1 MHQNQE
7 EAVGASE
14 QAVQEQNQPEEG
26 QHPAQANTE
35 VDQSPVPFESESK
48 EVAAPAKDDPNQS
61 RDVKIFDESQEM
73 ETQITRKSV
82 PLNPLK
88 PDDRSPKL
96 EKQQSMETP
105 DKPLTNYDAS
115 SFNTSM
121 LNDLNNMSMV
131 SFNLE
136 STQQLGLGE
145 FGQSIILDDV
155 NLMQIKE
162 TL

>member
-1 MHQNQE
+1 
-7 EAVGASE
+7 
-14 QAVQEQNQPEEG
+14 
-26 QHPAQANTE
+26 
-35 VDQSPVPFESESK
+35 
-48 EVAAPAKDDPNQS
+48 
-61 RDVKIFDESQEM
+61 
-73 ETQITRKSV
+73 
-82 PLNPLK
+82 
-88 PDDRSPKL
+88 
-96 EKQQSMETP
+96 METP

-162 TL
+162 TLQTRELKIKQLISDK